1 MATINRRS
9 TRHASEAQ
17 QRQERSSG
25 RSAAK
30 RGRTEITTTAPT
42 ATASNSNSIATTTST
57 RSSHPNIPQQIH
69 PARMKRPLEII
80 DTNLDHPK
88 SKRARIA
95 VEIISRSIPPGI
107 SPPKSIAVRPQ
118 STTQTAAKP
127 ATVAT
132 TQRKLHQQR
141 QQQPP
146 PPPDLESPP
155 PFAAAA
161 DQSTSHSQ
169 TATVDNSNEN
179 DQQSPLPSLTRH
191 QEKVK
196 NGIQHELD
204 RLQPNA
210 TDVAPQPK
218 EQGGRKLRSQEQTRF
233 KSELSA
239 YFPDYDEVI
248 GNDPK
253 EQHVL
258 NVDTPI
264 VVVDSNTTPDA
275 PAHGVRILPSRHAAH
290 QHAGPASHTTKPD
303 SQLAHSYSTF
313 ASPNADFPV
322 KSYGDELYTNLFD
335 SEIVSNVLVQ
345 DHGDDDDEED
355 PLADEH
361 YEPAHRRAERLE
373 KSIRNTERGRAQHER
388 DQIVRL
394 LNELQGH
401 DWLRTMG
408 VNGVTESRK
417 KTFEPA
423 RDHFIHGCQA
433 ILEKFRHWTQ
443 EEKRLK
449 LERER
454 ALAEREAGSDGS
466 EEPSESEEDEDEA
479 EDSEQDDE
487 MISADSDRE
496 IPDSVSDGDPPDH
509 SDVDASIA
517 KQLHEEALAQAKYT
531 ASTGARRSR
540 ADPPPHPEF
549 YAPPREFTSFFS
561 KRHERDAALRK
572 SRRGRIV
579 MAWGHPIPEIEED
592 DFDLSEEYRDEDY
605 MKSRAR
611 RKRRDKR
618 GRKA

>member
-17 QRQERSSG
+17 PRQERSSG

-30 RGRTEITTTAPT
+30 RGRSDITTTAPT
-42 ATASNSNSIATTTST
+42 AGSSNSIATTTST
-57 RSSHPNIPQQIH
+57 RSNHPNLPQQTH

-95 VEIISRSIPPGI
+95 PTEINCGETPEHHSDR
-107 SPPKSIAVRPQ
+107 R
-118 STTQTAAKP
+118 QTSDRRDNSAKTAP
-127 ATVAT
+127 ATT
-132 TQRKLHQQR
+132 TAN
-141 QQQPP
+141 PP
-146 PPPDLESPP
+146 PPSFSESPP

-161 DQSTSHSQ
+161 DQSAASHSQ
-169 TATVDNSNEN
+169 TATTSVDHSNHN

-191 QEKVK
+191 QEKLK
-196 NGIQHELD
+196 NGIKHELD

-210 TDVAPQPK
+210 TDVAQQPK

-264 VVVDSNTTPDA
+264 VVFDSNTTPDA
-275 PAHGVRILPSRHAAH
+275 QAQGGRTLPSRHAAH
-290 QHAGPASHTTKPD
+290 HDAGPASHTAKSD
-303 SQLAHSYSTF
+303 GQLAHSRSTF
-313 ASPNADFPV
+313 ASLNDDFPV
-322 KSYGDELYTNLFD
+322 KSYGDELYTDLFD
-335 SEIVSNVLVQ
+335 SEIVSNALV
-345 DHGDDDDEED
+345 HDDDDDDED

-361 YEPAHRRAERLE
+361 YAPAHRRAERLE

-394 LNELQGH
+394 LNDLQGH

-454 ALAEREAGSDGS
+454 ALAEREARSEGS
-466 EEPSESEEDEDEA
+466 EEPSESGEEEDEA

-487 MISADSDRE
+487 MISADSNRE

-517 KQLHEEALAQAKYT
+517 KQLHEEALARAKYT
-531 ASTGARRSR
+531 APTGARRSR
-540 ADPPPHPEF
+540 ADPPPQHSDF
-549 YAPPREFTSFFS
+549 WAPPREFTSFFS
-561 KRHERDAALRK
+561 KRHERDAAMRR

-579 MAWGHPIPEIEED
+579 MAWGHPIPDFEED
-592 DFDLSEEYRDEDY
+592 EFDLSEEYRDEDY

-618 GRKA
+618 GRKS

>member
-30 RGRTEITTTAPT
+30 RGRSDITTTAPT
-42 ATASNSNSIATTTST
+42 AGSSNSIATTTST
-57 RSSHPNIPQQIH
+57 RSSHPNLPQQTH

-95 VEIISRSIPPGI
+95 VEILSRSIPPGI

-118 STTQTAAKP
+118 STTPTAAKP

-141 QQQPP
+141 QQQTPLLPP
-146 PPPDLESPP
+146 PRNLRPLLP
-155 PFAAAA
+155 
-161 DQSTSHSQ
+161 
-169 TATVDNSNEN
+169 
-179 DQQSPLPSLTRH
+179 PLPI
-191 QEKVK
+191 
-196 NGIQHELD
+196 N

-210 TDVAPQPK
+210 TDVAQQPK

-264 VVVDSNTTPDA
+264 VVFDSNTTPDA
-275 PAHGVRILPSRHAAH
+275 QAQGGRILPSRHAAH
-290 QHAGPASHTTKPD
+290 HDAGPASHTAKSD
-303 SQLAHSYSTF
+303 SQLAHSRSTF
-313 ASPNADFPV
+313 ASPNDDFPV

-335 SEIVSNVLVQ
+335 SEIVSNALVQ
-345 DHGDDDDEED
+345 DNDNDDDED

-394 LNELQGH
+394 LSDLQGH

-454 ALAEREAGSDGS
+454 ALAEREAGSEGS
-466 EEPSESEEDEDEA
+466 EEPSESGEEEDEA
-479 EDSEQDDE
+479 EASEQDDE

-517 KQLHEEALAQAKYT
+517 KQLHEEALARAKYT
-531 ASTGARRSR
+531 APTGARRSR
-540 ADPPPHPEF
+540 ADPPPHHSDF
-549 YAPPREFTSFFS
+549 WAPPREFTSFFS
-561 KRHERDAALRK
+561 KRHERDAAMRR

-579 MAWGHPIPEIEED
+579 MAWGHPIPDFEED
-592 DFDLSEEYRDEDY
+592 EFDLSEEYRDEDY

-618 GRKA
+618 GRKS

>member
-17 QRQERSSG
+17 QAQQRQERSSSG
-25 RSAAK
+25 RGAAK
-30 RGRTEITTTAPT
+30 RGRSEITTATPT
-42 ATASNSNSIATTTST
+42 SSSNSNSNSIATTTST
-57 RSSHPNIPQQIH
+57 RSSHPNLPQQS
-69 PARMKRPLEII
+69 PSARMKRPLEII

-95 VEIISRSIPPGI
+95 VEILSRSIPPGI
-107 SPPKSIAVRPQ
+107 SPPKSIARPSRQ
-118 STTQTAAKP
+118 RSENCTTSDNSK
-127 ATVAT
+127 
-132 TQRKLHQQR
+132 
-141 QQQPP
+141 PP
-146 PPPDLESPP
+146 PPPDSESPP

-161 DQSTSHSQ
+161 DQSSSHSQ
-169 TATVDNSNEN
+169 TAADDETTN
-179 DQQSPLPSLTRH
+179 DRQSPLPSLTRH

-196 NGIQHELD
+196 NGIKHELD

-210 TDVAPQPK
+210 ADTTQPPK
-218 EQGGRKLRSQEQTRF
+218 EQQGGRKLRSQEQTRF

-248 GNDPK
+248 GNDAK
-253 EQHVL
+253 EQ
-258 NVDTPI
+258 
-264 VVVDSNTTPDA
+264 
-275 PAHGVRILPSRHAAH
+275 R
-290 QHAGPASHTTKPD
+290 PASTTAKTA
-303 SQLAHSYSTF
+303 SQVAHPYSTF
-313 ASPNADFPV
+313 ASPNDAFPV
-322 KSYGDELYTNLFD
+322 KSYGDDLYTNLFE
-335 SEIVSNVLVQ
+335 SEIVGDALHQEDV
-345 DHGDDDDEED
+345 DDDDEDD

-361 YEPAHRRAERLE
+361 YEAAHRRAERLE

-394 LNELQGH
+394 LNDLQGH

-423 RDHFIHGCQA
+423 RDHFIHGCQS
-433 ILEKFRHWTQ
+433 ILEKFRHWTL

-454 ALAEREAGSDGS
+454 ALAEREAGSEGS
-466 EEPSESEEDEDEA
+466 EEPSELEEDEDEV
-479 EDSEQDDE
+479 EDSDQDDE

-496 IPDSVSDGDPPDH
+496 IADSVSDGDPPDH

-517 KQLHEEALAQAKYT
+517 KQLHEEALARTKYT

-540 ADPPPHPEF
+540 TDLPPHAPEF
-549 YAPPREFTSFFS
+549 YEPPREFTSFFI
-561 KRHERDAALRK
+561 KRHEREASLRK
-572 SRRGRIV
+572 SRRGRTV
-579 MAWGHPIPEIEED
+579 MAWGHPIPEVEED
-592 DFDLSEEYRDEDY
+592 DFDLTEEYRDEDY

-618 GRKA
+618 GRRV

>member
-1 MATINRRS
+1 RS

-17 QRQERSSG
+17 QAQQRQERSSSG
-25 RSAAK
+25 RGAAK
-30 RGRTEITTTAPT
+30 RGRSEITTATPT
-42 ATASNSNSIATTTST
+42 SSSNSNSNSIATTTST
-57 RSSHPNIPQQIH
+57 RSSHPNLPQQS
-69 PARMKRPLEII
+69 PSARMKRPLEII

-95 VEIISRSIPPGI
+95 VEILSRSIPPGI

-118 STTQTAAKP
+118 TAAKP

-132 TQRKLHQQR
+132 TQRKLHHQR
-141 QQQPP
+141 QQQTPLLP
-146 PPPDLESPP
+146 TRNLRP
-155 PFAAAA
+155 
-161 DQSTSHSQ
+161 
-169 TATVDNSNEN
+169 
-179 DQQSPLPSLTRH
+179 PLPPLPI
-191 QEKVK
+191 
-196 NGIQHELD
+196 N

-210 TDVAPQPK
+210 ADTTQPPK
-218 EQGGRKLRSQEQTRF
+218 EQQGGRKLRSQEQTRF

-248 GNDPK
+248 GNDAK

-264 VVVDSNTTPDA
+264 VIIDTNTTPDA
-275 PAHGVRILPSRHAAH
+275 PPHGVRILPSRHAAH
-290 QHAGPASHTTKPD
+290 HHAGPASTTAKTA
-303 SQLAHSYSTF
+303 SQ
-313 ASPNADFPV
+313 
-322 KSYGDELYTNLFD
+322 SYGDDLYTNLFE
-335 SEIVSNVLVQ
+335 SEIVGDALHQEDV
-345 DHGDDDDEED
+345 DDDNEDD

-361 YEPAHRRAERLE
+361 YEAAHRRAERLE

-394 LNELQGH
+394 LNDLQGH

-423 RDHFIHGCQA
+423 RDHFIHGCQS
-433 ILEKFRHWTQ
+433 ILEKFRHWTL

-454 ALAEREAGSDGS
+454 ALAEREAGSEGS
-466 EEPSESEEDEDEA
+466 EEPSELEEDEDEV
-479 EDSEQDDE
+479 EDSDQDDE

-496 IPDSVSDGDPPDH
+496 IADSVSDGDPPDH

-517 KQLHEEALAQAKYT
+517 KQLHEEALARTKYT

-540 ADPPPHPEF
+540 TDLPPHAPEF
-549 YAPPREFTSFFS
+549 YEPPREFTSFFT
-561 KRHERDAALRK
+561 KRHEREASLRK
-572 SRRGRIV
+572 SRRGRTV
-579 MAWGHPIPEIEED
+579 MAWGHPIPEVEED
-592 DFDLSEEYRDEDY
+592 DFDLTEEYRDEDY

-618 GRKA
+618 GRRV

>member
-30 RGRTEITTTAPT
+30 RGRSDITTTAPT
-42 ATASNSNSIATTTST
+42 AGSSNSIATTTST
-57 RSSHPNIPQQIH
+57 RSSHPNLPQQTH

-118 STTQTAAKP
+118 STTPTAAKP
-127 ATVAT
+127 ATSA
-132 TQRKLHQQR
+132 
-141 QQQPP
+141 
-146 PPPDLESPP
+146 
-155 PFAAAA
+155 
-161 DQSTSHSQ
+161 SHSQ
-169 TATVDNSNEN
+169 TATTTVDDGHDG

-196 NGIQHELD
+196 NGIKHELD

-210 TDVAPQPK
+210 TGVTQQPK

-253 EQHVL
+253 EQHLL

-264 VVVDSNTTPDA
+264 VVFDSNTTPDA
-275 PAHGVRILPSRHAAH
+275 QAHGGRTLPSRHAAH
-290 QHAGPASHTTKPD
+290 HHAGPASHTAKAD
-303 SQLAHSYSTF
+303 SQLAHSHSTF
-313 ASPNADFPV
+313 ASPNVDFPV

-335 SEIVSNVLVQ
+335 SEIVGSALIQEN
-345 DHGDDDDEED
+345 DYDDDED

-361 YEPAHRRAERLE
+361 YEAAHRRAERLE

-394 LNELQGH
+394 LSDLQGH

-454 ALAEREAGSDGS
+454 ALAEREAGSEGS
-466 EEPSESEEDEDEA
+466 EEPSESEEEEDEV

-517 KQLHEEALAQAKYT
+517 KQLHEEALARAKYT
-531 ASTGARRSR
+531 APTGARRSR
-540 ADPPPHPEF
+540 ADQPPHHPDF
-549 YAPPREFTSFFS
+549 WAPPREFTSFFS

-579 MAWGHPIPEIEED
+579 MAWGHPIPEFEED
-592 DFDLSEEYRDEDY
+592 EFDLSEEYRDEDY

-618 GRKA
+618 GRKS

>member
-17 QRQERSSG
+17 QRQERGSG
-25 RSAAK
+25 RGGAAAAAAAAK
-30 RGRTEITTTAPT
+30 RGRSEITTSAP
-42 ATASNSNSIATTTST
+42 TASNSNSIATTTST
-57 RSSHPNIPQQIH
+57 RSSHPNIPQQTH

-118 STTQTAAKP
+118 STTQSAAKP

-141 QQQPP
+141 QQQTPP
-146 PPPDLESPP
+146 PPGSESPP

-161 DQSTSHSQ
+161 DQSASHSQ
-169 TATVDNSNEN
+169 TPATDDNSNSN
-179 DQQSPLPSLTRH
+179 SSQQSPLPSLTRH

-196 NGIQHELD
+196 NGIKHELD
-204 RLQPNA
+204 RLQPNPTAA
-210 TDVAPQPK
+210 TTQPPK

-264 VVVDSNTTPDA
+264 VIFDSNATPDA
-275 PAHGVRILPSRHAAH
+275 HAPGVRTLPSRHAA
-290 QHAGPASHTTKPD
+290 SHTTKPG
-303 SQLAHSYSTF
+303 SQLAHPYSTF
-313 ASPNADFPV
+313 ATPNDEFPV

-335 SEIVSNVLVQ
+335 SEVVSDVLVQ
-345 DHGDDDDEED
+345 DNDDDDDED

-394 LNELQGH
+394 LNDLQGH

-423 RDHFIHGCQA
+423 RDHFIRGCQG
-433 ILEKFRHWTQ
+433 ILEKFRNWTQ

-454 ALAEREAGSDGS
+454 ALAEREAGSEGS
-466 EEPSESEEDEDEA
+466 EEPSESEEDADEA
-479 EDSEQDDE
+479 GDSEQDDE
-487 MISADSDRE
+487 MIGADSDRE

-517 KQLHEEALAQAKYT
+517 KQLHEEALARAKY
-531 ASTGARRSR
+531 AAPTGARRSR
-540 ADPPPHPEF
+540 VDLPPPPDF
-549 YAPPREFTSFFS
+549 WVPPREFTSFFS
-561 KRHERDAALRK
+561 KRHEREAALRK
-572 SRRGRIV
+572 SRRGRVV
-579 MAWGHPIPEIEED
+579 MAWGHPIPEFEED

>member
-25 RSAAK
+25 RGGAAK
-30 RGRTEITTTAPT
+30 RGWSEITTTAP
-42 ATASNSNSIATTTST
+42 TASNSNSIATTTST
-57 RSSHPNIPQQIH
+57 RNSHPNIPQQTH

-80 DTNLDHPK
+80 DTNLDHQKAPLRAPPNLRPSRQLSENCTSNDN
-88 SKRARIA
+88 SK
-95 VEIISRSIPPGI
+95 
-107 SPPKSIAVRPQ
+107 
-118 STTQTAAKP
+118 
-127 ATVAT
+127 
-132 TQRKLHQQR
+132 
-141 QQQPP
+141 P
-146 PPPDLESPP
+146 PPPDSESPP

-161 DQSTSHSQ
+161 DQSASHSQ
-169 TATVDNSNEN
+169 TPATDDNN
-179 DQQSPLPSLTRH
+179 
-191 QEKVK
+191 
-196 NGIQHELD
+196 
-204 RLQPNA
+204 RLQPNPTDA
-210 TDVAPQPK
+210 TTQPPK

-253 EQHVL
+253 EQPDVL

-264 VVVDSNTTPDA
+264 VIVDSNTTPDA
-275 PAHGVRILPSRHAAH
+275 HASGVRILPSRHAA
-290 QHAGPASHTTKPD
+290 SHTTKPG
-303 SQLAHSYSTF
+303 SQLAHPYSTF
-313 ASPNADFPV
+313 ASSNGNFPV

-335 SEIVSNVLVQ
+335 SEIVSDVFVQ
-345 DHGDDDDEED
+345 DDDDDDDED

-433 ILEKFRHWTQ
+433 ILEKFRNWTQ

-454 ALAEREAGSDGS
+454 ALAEREAGSEGS
-466 EEPSESEEDEDEA
+466 EEPSESEEDADEVG
-479 EDSEQDDE
+479 DSEQDDE

-517 KQLHEEALAQAKYT
+517 KQLHEEALARAKY
-531 ASTGARRSR
+531 AAPTGARRSR
-540 ADPPPHPEF
+540 ADLPPHPDFWE
-549 YAPPREFTSFFS
+549 PPREFTSFFS
-561 KRHERDAALRK
+561 KRHEREVALRK
-572 SRRGRIV
+572 SRRGRLV
-579 MAWGHPIPEIEED
+579 MAWGHPIPEFEED

>member
-17 QRQERSSG
+17 QAQQRQERSSSG
-25 RSAAK
+25 RGAAK
-30 RGRTEITTTAPT
+30 RGRSEITTATPT
-42 ATASNSNSIATTTST
+42 SSSNSNSNSIATTTST
-57 RSSHPNIPQQIH
+57 RSSHPNLPQQS
-69 PARMKRPLEII
+69 PSARMKRPLEII

-88 SKRARIA
+88 PPPNQRPSRQRSENCTTSDNSK
-95 VEIISRSIPPGI
+95 
-107 SPPKSIAVRPQ
+107 
-118 STTQTAAKP
+118 
-127 ATVAT
+127 
-132 TQRKLHQQR
+132 
-141 QQQPP
+141 PP
-146 PPPDLESPP
+146 PPPDSESPP

-161 DQSTSHSQ
+161 DQSSSHSQ
-169 TATVDNSNEN
+169 TAADDETTN
-179 DQQSPLPSLTRH
+179 DRQSPLPSLTRH

-196 NGIQHELD
+196 NGIKHELD

-210 TDVAPQPK
+210 ADTTQPPK
-218 EQGGRKLRSQEQTRF
+218 EQQGGRKLRSQEQTRF

-248 GNDPK
+248 GNDAK

-264 VVVDSNTTPDA
+264 VIIDTNTTPDA
-275 PAHGVRILPSRHAAH
+275 PPHGVRILPSRHAAH
-290 QHAGPASHTTKPD
+290 HHAGPASTTAKTA
-303 SQLAHSYSTF
+303 SQVAHPYSTF
-313 ASPNADFPV
+313 ASPNDAFPV
-322 KSYGDELYTNLFD
+322 KSYGDDLYTNLFE
-335 SEIVSNVLVQ
+335 SEIVGDALHQEDV
-345 DHGDDDDEED
+345 DDDDEDD

-361 YEPAHRRAERLE
+361 YEAAHRRAERLE

-394 LNELQGH
+394 LNDLQGH

-423 RDHFIHGCQA
+423 RDHFIHGCQS
-433 ILEKFRHWTQ
+433 ILEKFRHWTL

-454 ALAEREAGSDGS
+454 ALAEREAGSEGS
-466 EEPSESEEDEDEA
+466 EEPSELEEDEDEV
-479 EDSEQDDE
+479 EDSDQDDE

-496 IPDSVSDGDPPDH
+496 IADSVSDGDPPDH

-517 KQLHEEALAQAKYT
+517 KQLHEEALARTKYT

-540 ADPPPHPEF
+540 TDLPPHAPEF
-549 YAPPREFTSFFS
+549 YEPPREFTSFFI
-561 KRHERDAALRK
+561 KRHEREASLRK
-572 SRRGRIV
+572 SRRGRTV
-579 MAWGHPIPEIEED
+579 MAWGHPIPEVEED
-592 DFDLSEEYRDEDY
+592 DFDLTEEYRDEDY

-618 GRKA
+618 GRRV

>member
-17 QRQERSSG
+17 QRQERSGSG
-25 RSAAK
+25 RGAAK
-30 RGRTEITTTAPT
+30 RGRSEITTATPT
-42 ATASNSNSIATTTST
+42 TSSSNSNSNSIATTTST
-57 RSSHPNIPQQIH
+57 RSSHPNIPQQS
-69 PARMKRPLEII
+69 PSARMKRPLEII
-80 DTNLDHPK
+80 DTNLDHPT

-107 SPPKSIAVRPQ
+107 SPPKSIARPSRQ
-118 STTQTAAKP
+118 RSENCTISDNSKP
-127 ATVAT
+127 
-132 TQRKLHQQR
+132 
-141 QQQPP
+141 PS
-146 PPPDLESPP
+146 PDSESPP

-161 DQSTSHSQ
+161 DHQ
-169 TATVDNSNEN
+169 TAAD
-179 DQQSPLPSLTRH
+179 DDDKQPPALPSLTRH

-196 NGIQHELD
+196 NGIKHELD

-210 TDVAPQPK
+210 TDATQQPK

-248 GNDPK
+248 GNDAK

-258 NVDTPI
+258 NVDTPVVI
-264 VVVDSNTTPDA
+264 VDTNATPDA
-275 PAHGVRILPSRHAAH
+275 QPHGVRILPSRHAAH
-290 QHAGPASHTTKPD
+290 HHAGPASATSKPGT
-303 SQLAHSYSTF
+303 QLAHSYFTV
-313 ASPNADFPV
+313 ASSNHDFPI
-322 KSYGDELYTNLFD
+322 KSYGDELYTDLFD
-335 SEIVSNVLVQ
+335 SEIVSHTLAQ
-345 DHGDDDDEED
+345 DGIDDGDEED

-394 LNELQGH
+394 LNDLQGH

-408 VNGVTESRK
+408 VNG
-417 KTFEPA
+417 TFEPA
-423 RDHFIHGCQA
+423 RDHFIRGCQG
-433 ILEKFRHWTQ
+433 ILEKFRHWAQ

-454 ALAEREAGSDGS
+454 ALAEREAGSEGS
-466 EEPSESEEDEDEA
+466 EEPSELDEDEDEV
-479 EDSEQDDE
+479 EDSDQDDE

-496 IPDSVSDGDPPDH
+496 IPDSASDGDPPDH

-517 KQLHEEALAQAKYT
+517 KQLHEEAIARAKYT
-531 ASTGARRSR
+531 AMAGARKSR
-540 ADPPPHPEF
+540 ADLLPHAPEF
-549 YAPPREFTSFFS
+549 YVPPREFTSFFS
-561 KRHERDAALRK
+561 KRHEREASLRK
-572 SRRGRIV
+572 SRRGRTV
-579 MAWGHPIPEIEED
+579 MAWGHPIPEVEDD

>member
-1 MATINRRS
+1 RS

-25 RSAAK
+25 RGGAAK
-30 RGRTEITTTAPT
+30 RGWSEITTTAP
-42 ATASNSNSIATTTST
+42 TASNSNSIATTTST
-57 RSSHPNIPQQIH
+57 RNSHPNIPQQTH

-80 DTNLDHPK
+80 DTNLDHQK

-118 STTQTAAKP
+118 STTQSAAKP

-141 QQQPP
+141 QQQTPLLP
-146 PPPDLESPP
+146 TRNLRPLLP
-155 PFAAAA
+155 
-161 DQSTSHSQ
+161 
-169 TATVDNSNEN
+169 
-179 DQQSPLPSLTRH
+179 PLPI
-191 QEKVK
+191 
-196 NGIQHELD
+196 N
-204 RLQPNA
+204 RLQPNPTDA
-210 TDVAPQPK
+210 TTQPPK

-253 EQHVL
+253 EQPDVL

-264 VVVDSNTTPDA
+264 VIVDSNTTPDA
-275 PAHGVRILPSRHAAH
+275 HASGVRILPSRHAA
-290 QHAGPASHTTKPD
+290 SHTTKPG
-303 SQLAHSYSTF
+303 SQLAHPYSTF
-313 ASPNADFPV
+313 ASSNGNFPV

-335 SEIVSNVLVQ
+335 SEIVSDVFVQ
-345 DHGDDDDEED
+345 DDDDDDDED

-433 ILEKFRHWTQ
+433 ILEKFRNWTQ

-454 ALAEREAGSDGS
+454 ALAEREAGSEGS
-466 EEPSESEEDEDEA
+466 EEPSESEEDADEVG
-479 EDSEQDDE
+479 DSEQDDE

-517 KQLHEEALAQAKYT
+517 KQLHEEALARAKY
-531 ASTGARRSR
+531 AAPTGARRSR
-540 ADPPPHPEF
+540 ADLPPHPDFWE
-549 YAPPREFTSFFS
+549 PPREFTSFFS
-561 KRHERDAALRK
+561 KRHEREVALRK
-572 SRRGRIV
+572 SRRGRVV
-579 MAWGHPIPEIEED
+579 MAWGHPIPEFEED